1 VRSAPLASRVGRR
14 KTEELDSVLDKI
26 SRLGLDSLTADE
38 RKLLE
43 EMSRQLRDR

>member
-1 VRSAPLASRVGRR
+1 
-14 KTEELDSVLDKI
+14 
-26 SRLGLDSLTADE
+26 LGLDSLTPAE